1 MANFYF
7 LSAFLHISNLLQWIC
22 IMAIICKRLVLKFI
36 WNYNFMVV
44 ILQSKLFC
52 LHVEVSFSL
61 FLLCAFSHV
70 YFYLPAFNALTGQLS
85 SPVRHSGC
93 VGLSGTCAEKTIPT
107 SQDMQVL
114 LPDPTHTLFL
124 RLFMLFPQAGP
135 PSPLTSA
142 NLILHVL
149 PFSVKNSAPVETV
162 HNLVHPFIH
171 KIILGHCPHPR
182 HCCAQ
187 VGTHRHKLAIEQRQQ
202 QKSSMTGVLIKSGNL
217 ERWTQ
222 WNTMWRWRQK
232 SEWCFSKPRNAWGCQ
247 QTTRSQVR
255 GMEHNSMPLEG
266 IN

>member
-1 MANFYF
+1 
-7 LSAFLHISNLLQWIC
+7 
-22 IMAIICKRLVLKFI
+22 
-36 WNYNFMVV
+36 MVV

-142 NLILHVL
+142 NLLLHFL
-149 PFSVKNSAPVETV
+149 SFSVKNSAPVETV

-187 VGTHRHKLAIEQRQQ
+187 VGTHSHKY
-202 QKSSMTGVLIKSGNL
+202 
-217 ERWTQ
+217 TQ
-222 WNTMWRWRQK
+222 
-232 SEWCFSKPRNAWGCQ
+232 PRP
-247 QTTRSQVR
+247 S
-255 GMEHNSMPLEG
+255 PLEQNPTNSRLWG
-266 IN
+266 LQTSPWDWLLQLAL